1 MAEPADGRI
10 VKVLI
15 YWSGRSRIPA
25 GFLLSA
31 MSYECNRVV
40 TKCVGNFQPMTGT
53 VENRHHINVLEF
65 LNLSLKLHFTLQNDT
80 DYFSDFFSVTS
91 QLHPLHGNVFVL

>member
-40 TKCVGNFQPMTGT
+40 TKCVGNFQPMAGT
-53 VENRHHINVLEF
+53 VGNRHHINVF
-65 LNLSLKLHFTLQNDT
+65 GVLK
-80 DYFSDFFSVTS
+80 SVTEITFY
-91 QLHPLHGNVFVL
+91 VAK